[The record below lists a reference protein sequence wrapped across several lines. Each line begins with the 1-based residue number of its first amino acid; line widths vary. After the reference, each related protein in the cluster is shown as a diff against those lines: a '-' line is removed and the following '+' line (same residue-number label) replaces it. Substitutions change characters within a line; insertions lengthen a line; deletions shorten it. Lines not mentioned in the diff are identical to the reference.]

1 MAARSTGG
9 VFASEEGR
17 AFLQNRIAAFAKIAA
32 AISTAF
38 FASNWLIGAL
48 GGAGPIPASPGL
60 AGWQVVHLLGTCI
73 LGGMWLA
80 ARGSPLPLEILRL
93 LEGSGTILTCA
104 LFGLLVLYMPPVF
117 RPDMVALLALM
128 VLLLYRSAMIPSEA
142 LRTGLVA
149 LLSVIPVPVFTYVLF
164 ARAAEPAV
172 ARLFTF
178 YAILWS
184 GAAILVATV
193 TSAVIYGLQQ
203 SVSRTRRLGQYALI
217 EKIGEGNIGA
227 VYRAE
232 HALLRRPTAI
242 KVLLPD
248 RAGGMNWKRF
258 EREVQMTALLTN
270 EHTVSIYDYG
280 RTPDG
285 VFYYAMEYLDGID
298 LEALIVK
305 EGPLPPGRVVHIL
318 GQVCAA
324 LEEAHA
330 NGLIHRDIKPAN
342 LILCAR
348 GGRYDFVKVVDFGL
362 AREMKPA
369 SSSNLTSE
377 NAVWGTPH
385 YMSPEAIRSAEV
397 GAASDVYALAA
408 TAYFLLAA
416 RPVFDGSPV
425 VVFSHHLE
433 TPPEPPSVRLGRSL
447 PIELETVL
455 LGALEKDPARRPQ
468 SAREFAELLA
478 ACSDVEPWTQIEAA
492 AWWQERAAAVKRP
505 PTEPLDEAAR
515 QLRVDLAGRN

>member
-1 MAARSTGG
+1 MTSRSTGG

-17 AFLQNRIAAFAKIAA
+17 AFLQNRIAAFARIAG
-32 AISTAF
+32 AISAAF
-38 FASNWLIGAL
+38 FVSNWSIGAF
-48 GGAGPIPASPGL
+48 GGAGPIPAGTGL
-60 AGWQVVHLLGTCI
+60 ARWQVVHLIGTFT
-73 LGGMWLA
+73 LAAVWLA
-80 ARGSPLPLEILRL
+80 ARGRPLPLPILRV
-93 LEGSGTILTCA
+93 LEGSGTVLTCA
-104 LFGLLVLYMPPVF
+104 IFGLLVLYMPSIF
-117 RPDMVALLALM
+117 RPDQIALLALM

-142 LRTGLVA
+142 LRTALVA
-149 LLSVIPVPVFTYVLF
+149 LLSVAPVPFFTYFLF
-164 ARAAEPAV
+164 TRPEETTSAAT
-172 ARLFTF
+172 ARLFTL
-178 YAILWS
+178 YAALWS

-193 TSAVIYGLQQ
+193 TSSVIYGLQQ
-203 SVSRTRRLGQYALI
+203 SVSRSKRLGQYTLV
-217 EKIGEGNIGA
+217 EKIGEGNVGA

-258 EREVQMTALLTN
+258 EREVQMTALLTS

-280 RTPDG
+280 HTPDG

-324 LEEAHA
+324 LEEAHGS
-330 NGLIHRDIKPAN
+330 GLIHRDIKPAN

-348 GGRYDFVKVVDFGL
+348 GGHHDFVKVVDFGL
-362 AREMKPA
+362 AREMKSA
-369 SSSNLTSE
+369 SSSALTSE

-397 GAASDVYALAA
+397 GAPSDVYALAA
-408 TAYFLLAA
+408 TAYFLLTA

-433 TPPEPPSVRLGRSL
+433 TAPEPPSLRLGRPL
-447 PIELETVL
+447 PKQLEAVL
-455 LGALEKDPARRPQ
+455 LAALEKDAARRPQ
-468 SAREFAELLA
+468 TAREFAERLA
-478 ACSDVEPWTQIEAA
+478 ACSDVTPWTEAEAA
-492 AWWQERAAAVKRP
+492 AWWRERAAAVRRQ
-505 PTEPLDEAAR
+505 PTQPLRGA
-515 QLRVDLAGRN
+515 LNVDLAGRN

>member
-1 MAARSTGG
+1 MASRSTGG

-17 AFLQNRIAAFAKIAA
+17 AFLQNRIAAFARIAA

-38 FASNWLIGAL
+38 FISNWLIGAL
-48 GGAGPIPASPGL
+48 GGAGPIPAGPGL
-60 AGWQVVHLLGTCI
+60 SSWQVVHLLGTGS
-73 LGGMWLA
+73 LGAVWLA
-80 ARGSPLPLEILRL
+80 ARGAPLKLEILRL
-93 LEGSGTILTCA
+93 LEGSGTVLTCGI
-104 LFGLLVLYMPPVF
+104 FCLLVLYMPPVF

-149 LLSVIPVPVFTYVLF
+149 LLSVAPVPFFTYALF
-164 ARAAEPAV
+164 ARVEEPAV
-172 ARLFTF
+172 AKLFTL
-178 YAILWS
+178 YAALWS
-184 GAAILVATV
+184 GAAILVATA

-203 SVSRTRRLGQYALI
+203 SVSRTKRLGQYTLV

-258 EREVQMTALLTN
+258 EREVQMTALLTS

-305 EGPLPPGRVVHIL
+305 EGPLPPGRVVYIL

-324 LEEAHA
+324 LEEAHTS
-330 NGLIHRDIKPAN
+330 GLIHRDIKPAN

-348 GGRYDFVKVVDFGL
+348 GGRHDFVKVVDFGL
-362 AREMKPA
+362 AREMKSA
-369 SSSNLTSE
+369 SSSALTSE

-433 TPPEPPSVRLGRSL
+433 TAPEPPSVRLGRPL
-447 PIELETVL
+447 PKQLETVL
-455 LGALEKDPARRPQ
+455 LRALEKDAARRPRT
-468 SAREFAELLA
+468 AKEFAQLLD
-478 ACSDVEPWTQIEAA
+478 ACSDVKPWTEADAA
-492 AWWQERAAAVKRP
+492 AWWRERAAAIRRQ
-505 PTEPLDEAAR
+505 PTEPLRGA
-515 QLRVDLAGRN
+515 LRVDLAERN